1 MTEQIDVPPST
12 RSDDSQFKKLGDEI
26 RLRLQDPPWVLLVE
40 IFIGI
45 GWLRA
50 AVEKIVD
57 PLWWD
62 GSELTGFLDSHAVL
76 TLPWYQG
83 FVDNV
88 VAPNLL
94 PISIIVVFAQLFVG
108 IALISDWKL
117 PAALAT
123 GLFLNLNFVAAGS
136 VEPSIFYLVCQI
148 ALVLWI
154 LHDKNGVARRP
165 LRVVGVTSLIV
176 ALSNVPFIWTLD
188 PTWVIEDP
196 AMALVTVGLLTS
208 LAAFAGLRR
217 PTQST
222 ETDLPTEPESQVE
235 VDLTT
240 SHVVTTSGF
249 GPSRVG

>member
-1 MTEQIDVPPST
+1 MTAQIDVPPST
-12 RSDDSQFKKLGDEI
+12 RSDESQFNKLRNEI
-26 RLRLQDPPWVLLVE
+26 RLRLQDPPWVLLIEV
-40 IFIGI
+40 FIGI
-45 GWLRA
+45 GWIRA

-94 PISIIVVFAQLFVG
+94 PISIFVVFAELFVG

-136 VEPSIFYLVCQI
+136 VEPSIFYLICQL

-165 LRVVGVTSLIV
+165 LRVVAVTSLIV
-176 ALSNVPFIWTLD
+176 ALFNVPFVWTLD
-188 PTWVIEDP
+188 PTWVVEDP
-196 AMALVTVGLLTS
+196 AMALITVALLTAF
-208 LAAFAGLRR
+208 AAFAGLRQS
-217 PTQST
+217 PPST
-222 ETDLPTEPESQVE
+222 ETESPTEPDSEVE

-240 SHVVTTSGF
+240 SHVVTHSGF
-249 GPSRVG
+249 GTSRVG